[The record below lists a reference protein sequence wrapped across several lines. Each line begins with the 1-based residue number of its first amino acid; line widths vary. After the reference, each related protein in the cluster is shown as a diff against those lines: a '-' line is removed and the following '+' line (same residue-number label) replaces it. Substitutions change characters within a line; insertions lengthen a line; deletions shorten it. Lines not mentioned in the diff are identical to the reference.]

1 VTERLL
7 FALLI
12 IAGIVLGGFV
22 VRQIGAWRD
31 ARVMREQSIDVSPA
45 SIPRLITF
53 SGPWCAECRTQ
64 KRIIDGVV
72 ADWNREVEVA
82 YVDVIAEIDLA
93 RRFDVLTV
101 PTTVVAAS
109 DGRIASINR
118 GLVDG
123 DRLRAQLA
131 TV

>member
-1 VTERLL
+1 VTERLVV
-7 FALLI
+7 ALAI
-12 IAGIVLGGFV
+12 IAGIAQVGV
-22 VRQIGAWRD
+22 IARQIGARRNH
-31 ARVMREQSIDVSPA
+31 RVMREQTIDPSLAVL
-45 SIPRLITF
+45 PRLITF
-53 SGPWCAECRTQ
+53 SGAWCVDCRTQ

-82 YVDVIAEIDLA
+82 YVDVIAESELA
-93 RRFDVLTV
+93 RRFDVMTV
-101 PTTVVAAS
+101 PTTVVAAP

>member
-1 VTERLL
+1 MTERLVV
-7 FALLI
+7 ALVILV
-12 IAGIVLGGFV
+12 GIVLVGFV
-22 VRQIGAWRD
+22 VRQIGSRRV
-31 ARVMREQSIDVSPA
+31 ARVIREETIEVSLTVA
-45 SIPRLITF
+45 PRLITF
-53 SGPWCAECRTQ
+53 SGTWCVDCRTQ
-64 KRIIDGVV
+64 KRIIDNVV

-82 YVDVIAEIDLA
+82 YVDVIAESEFA
-93 RRFDVLTV
+93 RRFDVMTV
-101 PTTVVAAS
+101 PTTVVAAA